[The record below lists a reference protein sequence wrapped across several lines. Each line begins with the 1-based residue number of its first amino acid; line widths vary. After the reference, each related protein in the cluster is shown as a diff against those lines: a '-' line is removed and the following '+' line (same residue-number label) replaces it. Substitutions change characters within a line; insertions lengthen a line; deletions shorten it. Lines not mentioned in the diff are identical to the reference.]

1 MVGEAW
7 KSRVRAA
14 LVVDDDARVL
24 AALVGAI
31 QKIGVKAIGAST
43 LALARESMRTFA
55 PDTCVVDLQ
64 LPDGSGLQLIREL
77 RAAYA
82 GARIALLT
90 GYGSMD
96 VGAMAISAG
105 ADVVIAKP
113 ATASEIMGRI
123 YGDPAALHIDVRE
136 TASID
141 RAVWEHVQRVLHD
154 CGGNKSLAARRLRID
169 RGTLKRWLAREA
181 PTD

>member
-1 MVGEAW
+1 VVEAW
-7 KSRVRAA
+7 KSRVRSA

-31 QKIGVKAIGAST
+31 KKIGVPALGASS
-43 LALARESMRTFA
+43 LAQARELVRTFA
-55 PDTCVVDLQ
+55 PNMCIVDLQ
-64 LPDGSGLQLIREL
+64 LPDGSGLHLIQEL
-77 RAAYA
+77 RAAFA
-82 GARIALLT
+82 DARIALLT

-96 VGAMAISAG
+96 VGAMAIRAG

-113 ATASEIMGRI
+113 ATASEIMQRI
-123 YGDPAALHIDVRE
+123 YSDAVVHIDLRE
-136 TASID
+136 TASVD

-154 CGGNKSLAARRLRID
+154 CGGNKSLAARRLRVD

>member
-1 MVGEAW
+1 VVEAW
-7 KSRVRAA
+7 KSRVRSA

-24 AALVGAI
+24 AVLVAAI
-31 QKIGVKAIGAST
+31 QKSGVAAVGAST
-43 LALARESMRTFA
+43 LADAREALRTFV
-55 PDTCVVDLQ
+55 PNTCVVDLQ
-64 LPDGSGLQLIREL
+64 LPDGLGLDLIREL

-82 GARIALLT
+82 DARIALLT

-96 VGAMAISAG
+96 VGAMAIKAG

-113 ATASEIMGRI
+113 ATASEIMQRI
-123 YGDPAALHIDVRE
+123 YPDPEAPQIALRE
-136 TASID
+136 TASVD
-141 RAVWEHVQRVLHD
+141 RAIWEHVQRVLHD
-154 CGGNKSLAARRLRID
+154 CGGNKSLAARRLRVD

>member
-1 MVGEAW
+1 M
-7 KSRVRAA
+7 
-14 LVVDDDARVL
+14 VDDDPRVL

-31 QKIGVKAIGAST
+31 KKIGANAFGAST
-43 LALARESMRTFA
+43 LAQARELVRTFA

-64 LPDGSGLQLIREL
+64 LPDGSGIQMIQEL
-77 RAAYA
+77 RATFPD
-82 GARIALLT
+82 ARIALLT

-96 VGAMAISAG
+96 VGAMAIRAG

-113 ATASEIMGRI
+113 ATASEIMQRI
-123 YGDPAALHIDVRE
+123 YSDPMPLHVDVRE
-136 TASID
+136 TASVD
-141 RAVWEHVQRVLHD
+141 RAVWEHIQRVLHD
-154 CGGNKSLAARRLRID
+154 CGGNKSLAARRLRVD

>member
-1 MVGEAW
+1 VVEAW

-14 LVVDDDARVL
+14 LVVDDDPRVL

-31 QKIGVKAIGAST
+31 KKVGWNALGAST
-43 LALARESMRTFA
+43 LAQARESVRTFT

-64 LPDGSGLQLIREL
+64 LPDGSGLHLIREL

-82 GARIALLT
+82 DARIALLT

-96 VGAMAISAG
+96 IGAMAIRAG

-113 ATASEIMGRI
+113 ATASEIMQRI
-123 YGDPAALHIDVRE
+123 YSDAVVHIDLRE
-136 TASID
+136 TASVD

-154 CGGNKSLAARRLRID
+154 CGGNKSLAARRLRVD

>member
-1 MVGEAW
+1 VGEVW
-7 KSRVRAA
+7 KSRARSA

-31 QKIGVKAIGAST
+31 KKGGVNARGAST
-43 LALARESMRTFA
+43 LAQARDLVRTFT

-64 LPDGSGLQLIREL
+64 LPDGSGLHLIREL

-96 VGAMAISAG
+96 VGAMAIGAG

-113 ATASEIMGRI
+113 ATASEILRRI
-123 YGDPAALHIDVRE
+123 YGEPAAEHVDVRE
-136 TASID
+136 TASVD

-154 CGGNKSLAARRLRID
+154 CGGNKSLAARRLRVD

>member
-1 MVGEAW
+1 
-7 KSRVRAA
+7 
-14 LVVDDDARVL
+14 VVDDDARVL

-31 QKIGVKAIGAST
+31 KKIGVTALGAST
-43 LALARESMRTFA
+43 LVEARELMRTFA

-64 LPDGSGLQLIREL
+64 LADGSGLHLIGEL
-77 RAAYA
+77 RAAFPD
-82 GARIALLT
+82 ARIALLT

-96 VGAMAISAG
+96 VGAMAIRAG

-113 ATASEIMGRI
+113 ATASEIMQRI
-123 YGDPAALHIDVRE
+123 YSDPAAVHIDVRE
-136 TASID
+136 TASVD

-154 CGGNKSLAARRLRID
+154 CGGNKSLAARRLRVD

-181 PTD
+181 PSD